1 MSKENELIIEEINM
15 FGKVR
20 ETWELLNEIKRL
32 NSNCKTLAKMLDKE
46 IEKNSKA
53 IEYIEQN
60 MGYYSSR
67 LCEKEYEKRYL
78 KDLIKIIE
86 ILQEEYNVG
95 EIK

>member
-1 MSKENELIIEEINM
+1 MNIKEKDKEIE
-15 FGKVR
+15 
-20 ETWELLNEIKRL
+20 RL
-32 NSNCKTLAKMLDKE
+32 KSNCKTLAKMLDKD
-46 IEKNSKA
+46 IEKNNKA

-67 LCEKEYEKRYL
+67 LCEKEYEERYV

-86 ILQEEYNVG
+86 ILNEEYNVG